1 MSEIR
6 VRFAPSP
13 TGKVHIGNIR
23 AAIYNWLFAR
33 HTGGK
38 FLLRV
43 EDTDL
48 ERSTPE
54 AIAVLFDCMKWLGL
68 DWDEEVFYQT
78 KNVKR
83 HLEVVD
89 QLLASGH
96 AYKVEK
102 TSRDGKTG
110 VVTMFKMPKEG
121 TIEFD
126 DIVKGHMAKK
136 AEDIQD
142 FAIVRS
148 DGSPIFHIAN
158 VVDDIDQRVTHII
171 RGDDHVENTFKHIC
185 IFRAL
190 GAEVPKYGHLSMIVN
205 QQGKPYSKRDGAAFV
220 GEYREQGYLPE
231 ALFNYL
237 LLLGWNPGDD
247 REVLTREEM
256 VKLFELEKVH
266 VTAAMFD
273 PKKLAWMNGE
283 YIKKIPACE
292 FRDMMVRSAVSE
304 GSSSGSLGE
313 YAVSPRSDLRSAAEH
328 SADKTAA
335 SEGNIGTS
343 ATAEGSSSR
352 NLGEYAVSARS
363 DLRSAA
369 DLSDADYAVPLRSEL
384 CEKGERI
391 AWWDYLANQVQVR
404 TKFLKDIPGAIR
416 CFVSDDYPFDE
427 KAVEKRLKKPGV
439 KELLLDLVER
449 FSKVEDW
456 TAPAL
461 EAVVK
466 ELSQGNGMGPWV
478 HPIRVAV
485 SGRGEG
491 IGLFEMLQLLGKEK
505 TLARLRHAAET
516 LCA

>member
-54 AIAVLFDCMKWLGL
+54 AIQVLFDCMEWLGL
-68 DWDEEVFYQT
+68 DYDEEVFYQT

-83 HLEVVD
+83 HLEAVEE
-89 QLLASGH
+89 LKRIGR
-96 AYKVEK
+96 AYEVEK

-110 VVTMFKMPKEG
+110 IVTMFRMPKEG

-136 AEDIQD
+136 AEDVQD

-171 RGDDHVENTFKHIC
+171 RGDDHVENTFKHIE
-185 IFRAL
+185 IFKAL
-190 GAEVPKYGHLSMIVN
+190 GAPIPKYGHLSMIVN

-256 VKLFELEKVH
+256 IRLFELEKVH

-283 YIKKIPACE
+283 YIKQIPQAE
-292 FRDMMVRSAVSE
+292 FRKIVEEKV
-304 GSSSGSLGE
+304 G
-313 YAVSPRSDLRSAAEH
+313 AE
-328 SADKTAA
+328 KTAGRGEEWWNLFIA
-335 SEGNIGTS
+335 QMQPRTKTLNDMPGNIV
-343 ATAEGSSSR
+343 
-352 NLGEYAVSARS
+352 YFF
-363 DLRSAA
+363 D
-369 DLSDADYAVPLRSEL
+369 
-384 CEKGERI
+384 
-391 AWWDYLANQVQVR
+391 
-404 TKFLKDIPGAIR
+404 
-416 CFVSDDYPFDE
+416 DDYPVDP
-427 KAVEKRLKKPGV
+427 KAVEKRLAKPGV
-439 KELLLDLVER
+439 KEILKDIAVRLGAVEEW
-449 FSKVEDW
+449 K
-456 TAPAL
+456 APVM
-461 EAVVK
+461 EAMVK

-485 SGRGEG
+485 SGRMDGP
-491 IGLFEMLQLLGKEK
+491 GLFEMLELLGKEK
-505 TLARLRHAAET
+505 TIARLENAADR
-516 LCA
+516 L

>member
-78 KNVKR
+78 KNVKH

-89 QLLASGH
+89 RLLESGH

-110 VVTMFKMPKEG
+110 VVTMFRMPKEG
-121 TIEFD
+121 VIEFD

-190 GAEVPKYGHLSMIVN
+190 GAPVPKYGHLSMIVN

-247 REVLTREEM
+247 REVLSREEM
-256 VKLFELEKVH
+256 IKLFELEKVH

-283 YIKKIPACE
+283 YVKKIPRDE
-292 FRDMMVRSAVSE
+292 FVSE
-304 GSSSGSLGE
+304 MKTRAATLG
-313 YAVSPRSDLRSAAEH
+313 PLPEH
-328 SADKTAA
+328 D
-335 SEGNIGTS
+335 
-343 ATAEGSSSR
+343 
-352 NLGEYAVSARS
+352 
-363 DLRSAA
+363 D
-369 DLSDADYAVPLRSEL
+369 
-384 CEKGERI
+384 
-391 AWWDYLANQVQVR
+391 AWWGYLADQLQIR
-404 TKFLKDIPGAIR
+404 TKFLNDIPSAVR
-416 CFVSDDYPFDE
+416 CFVSDDLEFDP

-439 KELLLDLVER
+439 KETLLDLVGH

-456 TAPAL
+456 SAPAL

-491 IGLFEMLQLLGKEK
+491 IGLFEMLQLLGREK
-505 TLARLRHAAET
+505 TLARLSAAAET
-516 LCA
+516 ICA

>member
-1 MSEIR
+1 MNSDIR

-23 AAIYNWLFAR
+23 AAIYNWLYAR

-78 KNVKR
+78 KNVQR
-83 HLEVVD
+83 HLAVVD

-121 TIEFD
+121 VIEFD

-190 GAEVPKYGHLSMIVN
+190 GAPVPQYAHLSMIVN

-247 REVLTREEM
+247 REVLTRDEM

-283 YIKKIPACE
+283 YIKKIPRE
-292 FRDMMVRSAVSE
+292 DFITE
-304 GSSSGSLGE
+304 LKK
-313 YAVSPRSDLRSAAEH
+313 SAA
-328 SADKTAA
+328 
-335 SEGNIGTS
+335 GLG
-343 ATAEGSSSR
+343 
-352 NLGEYAVSARS
+352 NLG
-363 DLRSAA
+363 DLEGLGH
-369 DLSDADYAVPLRSEL
+369 DD
-384 CEKGERI
+384 
-391 AWWDYLANQVQVR
+391 AWWDYLAAQIQVR
-404 TKFLKDIPGAIR
+404 TKFLNDIPGAIK

-427 KAVEKRLKKPGV
+427 KAVEKRLKKPGA
-439 KELLLDLVER
+439 KEILLDLVER
-449 FSKVEDW
+449 FAKVDDW
-456 TAPAL
+456 TAPTL
-461 EAVVK
+461 EALVK

-491 IGLFEMLQLLGKEK
+491 IGLFEMLQLLGKDK
-505 TLARLRHAAET
+505 TLARLRKAAET

>member
-1 MSEIR
+1 MSDIR

-54 AIAVLFDCMKWLGL
+54 AIQVLFDCMKWLGL

-96 AYKVEK
+96 AYKVER
-102 TSRDGKTG
+102 TSREGKTG
-110 VVTMFKMPKEG
+110 VVTMFRMPKEG

-190 GAEVPKYGHLSMIVN
+190 GADVPRYAHLSMIVN

-283 YIKKIPACE
+283 YIKKIPAAE
-292 FRDMMVRSAVSE
+292 FRDMLVRSSASE

-313 YAVSPRSDLRSAAEH
+313 YAVSLRSDLR
-328 SADKTAA
+328 DA
-335 SEGNIGTS
+335 S
-343 ATAEGSSSR
+343 
-352 NLGEYAVSARS
+352 
-363 DLRSAA
+363 
-369 DLSDADYAVPLRSEL
+369 
-384 CEKGERI
+384 ERI
-391 AWWDYLANQVQVR
+391 AWWDYLAAQIQVR
-404 TKFLKDIPGAIR
+404 TKFLTGLGDSIR
-416 CFVSDDYPFDE
+416 CFVSDDFPFDE
-427 KAVEKRLKKPGV
+427 KAVEKRLRKPGV
-439 KELLLDLVER
+439 KALLLDLAER
-449 FSKVEDW
+449 FEKVADW
-456 TAPAL
+456 SAPAL

-491 IGLFEMLQLLGKEK
+491 IGLFEMLQLLGRET
-505 TLARLRHAAET
+505 TLARLRKAADT
-516 LCA
+516 LAME

>member
-1 MSEIR
+1 MCGIMAENIR

-54 AIAVLFDCMKWLGL
+54 AIKALFDCMEWLGL
-68 DWDEEVFYQT
+68 DYDEEVFYQT
-78 KNVKR
+78 RNARR
-83 HLEVVD
+83 HLEAVD
-89 QLLASGH
+89 RLLASGH
-96 AYKVEK
+96 AYKCEK

-110 VVTMFKMPKEG
+110 TVVMFRMPREG
-121 TIEFD
+121 MIEFD
-126 DIVKGHMAKK
+126 DIVKGRMAKQ
-136 AEDIQD
+136 AADVQD

-158 VVDDIDQRVTHII
+158 VVDDIDQGVTHVI

-190 GAEVPKYGHLSMIVN
+190 GAPVPKYGHLSMIVN

-220 GEYREQGYLPE
+220 GEFRERGYLPE

-256 VKLFELEKVH
+256 VRLFELEKVH

-283 YIKKIPACE
+283 YVKRIPSETFKAE
-292 FRDMMVRSAVSE
+292 LKARAAGVAAVE
-304 GSSSGSLGE
+304 AHDE
-313 YAVSPRSDLRSAAEH
+313 
-328 SADKTAA
+328 
-335 SEGNIGTS
+335 
-343 ATAEGSSSR
+343 
-352 NLGEYAVSARS
+352 
-363 DLRSAA
+363 
-369 DLSDADYAVPLRSEL
+369 
-384 CEKGERI
+384 
-391 AWWDYLANQVQVR
+391 AWWDYLVEQLQPR
-404 TKFLKDIPGAIR
+404 TKFLNDLPGN
-416 CFVSDDYPFDE
+416 CLYLLTDDFPFDE
-427 KAVEKRLKKPGV
+427 KAVGKRLRKEGV
-439 KELLLDLVER
+439 KALLLDLAGRLEA
-449 FSKVEDW
+449 VEDW
-456 TAPAL
+456 RAPAL
-461 EAVVK
+461 EELVK
-466 ELSQGNGMGPWV
+466 GLAQGQGMGPWV
-478 HPIRVAV
+478 HPVRVAV

-491 IGLFEMLQLLGKEK
+491 IGLFEMLQLVGREK
-505 TLARLRHAAET
+505 TLARIRAAAERF
-516 LCA
+516 CV

>member
-1 MSEIR
+1 MSDIR

-121 TIEFD
+121 VIEFD

-171 RGDDHVENTFKHIC
+171 RGDDHVENTFKHIY
-185 IFRAL
+185 IFKAL

-256 VKLFELEKVH
+256 INLFELEKVH

-283 YIKKIPACE
+283 YIKKIPAEE
-292 FRDMMVRSAVSE
+292 FRDMMV
-304 GSSSGSLGE
+304 
-313 YAVSPRSDLRSAAEH
+313 
-328 SADKTAA
+328 K
-335 SEGNIGTS
+335 
-343 ATAEGSSSR
+343 
-352 NLGEYAVSARS
+352 
-363 DLRSAA
+363 
-369 DLSDADYAVPLRSEL
+369 SDADYAVPLRSEL

-391 AWWDYLANQVQVR
+391 AWWDYLANQAQVR
-404 TKFLKDIPGAIR
+404 TKFLKDIPAAIK

-427 KAVEKRLKKPGV
+427 KAVEKHLKKPGV

-449 FSKVEDW
+449 FSKVGDW
-456 TAPAL
+456 SAPAL

-478 HPIRVAV
+478 HPVRVAV

-491 IGLFEMLQLLGKEK
+491 IGLFEMLQLLGREK

-516 LCA
+516 LAS

>member
-1 MSEIR
+1 MR

-23 AAIYNWLFAR
+23 AAIYNWLYAR

-54 AIAVLFDCMKWLGL
+54 AIAVLMDCMKWLGL
-68 DWDEEVFYQT
+68 DYDEPVFYQT
-78 KNVKR
+78 KNVAR
-83 HLEVVD
+83 HLECVEK
-89 QLLASGH
+89 LLASGH

-136 AEDIQD
+136 AEDVQD

-158 VVDDIDQRVTHII
+158 VVDDIDQGVTHII

-185 IFRAL
+185 IFKAL
-190 GAEVPKYGHLSMIVN
+190 GAPIPKYGHLSMIVN
-205 QQGKPYSKRDGAAFV
+205 QAGKPYSKRDGAAFV
-220 GEYREQGYLPE
+220 GEFREQGYLPE

-256 VKLFELEKVH
+256 VQLFDLEKVH
-266 VTAAMFD
+266 VTAAKFD
-273 PKKLAWMNGE
+273 LRKLQWMNGE
-283 YIKKIPACE
+283 YVK
-292 FRDMMVRSAVSE
+292 R
-304 GSSSGSLGE
+304 L
-313 YAVSPRSDLRSAAEH
+313 PRETFEAELRARVSAAGL
-328 SADKTAA
+328 TIP
-335 SEGNIGTS
+335 EGFNM
-343 ATAEGSSSR
+343 
-352 NLGEYAVSARS
+352 
-363 DLRSAA
+363 
-369 DLSDADYAVPLRSEL
+369 PLL
-384 CEKGERI
+384 I
-391 AWWDYLANQVQVR
+391 DQLQVR
-404 TKFLKDIPGAIR
+404 TKFLNDMPAN
-416 CFVSDDYPFDE
+416 CAFFFTEDYPYDE
-427 KAVEKRLKKPGV
+427 KSVEKRLRKEGV
-439 KELLLDLVER
+439 KELLLDLAER
-449 FSKVEDW
+449 FEKLPEW
-456 TAPAL
+456 TTAAG
-461 EAVVK
+461 EAMVK

-485 SGRGEG
+485 SGRMDGP
-491 IGLFEMLQLLGKEK
+491 GLFEMLELLGRER
-505 TLARLRHAAET
+505 TVARLRKTADM
-516 LCA
+516 L

>member
-54 AIAVLFDCMKWLGL
+54 AIAVLFECMKWLGL

-121 TIEFD
+121 VIEFD

-190 GAEVPKYGHLSMIVN
+190 GAPVPKYGHLSMIVN

-256 VKLFELEKVH
+256 IRLFELEKVH

-283 YIKKIPACE
+283 YIKKIPQDE
-292 FRDMMVRSAVSE
+292 FVNEVKSRVSCL
-304 GSSSGSLGE
+304 SSP
-313 YAVSPRSDLRSAAEH
+313 APDH
-328 SADKTAA
+328 
-335 SEGNIGTS
+335 
-343 ATAEGSSSR
+343 
-352 NLGEYAVSARS
+352 
-363 DLRSAA
+363 
-369 DLSDADYAVPLRSEL
+369 DADWWNYL
-384 CEKGERI
+384 CSQ
-391 AWWDYLANQVQVR
+391 LQPR
-404 TKFLKDIPGAIR
+404 TKFLNDIPAMVR
-416 CFVSDDYPFDE
+416 CFVCDDFPFDE

-449 FSKVEDW
+449 FGKVADW

-491 IGLFEMLQLLGKEK
+491 IGLFEMLQLLGRDV
-505 TLARLRHAAET
+505 TLARLRKAAET
-516 LCA
+516 LCG

>member
-1 MSEIR
+1 MSDIR

-23 AAIYNWLFAR
+23 AAIYNWLYAR

-38 FLLRV
+38 FLLRI

-54 AIAVLFDCMKWLGL
+54 AIKALFECMEWLKL

-110 VVTMFKMPKEG
+110 VVTMFRMPKEG
-121 TIEFD
+121 VIEFD

-190 GAEVPKYGHLSMIVN
+190 GAPVPKYGHLSMIVN

-220 GEYREQGYLPE
+220 GEFREQGYLPE

-247 REVLTREEM
+247 REVLSRDEM

-273 PKKLAWMNGE
+273 LKKLQWMNGE
-283 YIKKIPACE
+283 YVKRLP
-292 FRDMMVRSAVSE
+292 RDVFEAELRKRVESVGLSVPEGFNMSA
-304 GSSSGSLGE
+304 LI
-313 YAVSPRSDLRSAAEH
+313 D
-328 SADKTAA
+328 
-335 SEGNIGTS
+335 
-343 ATAEGSSSR
+343 
-352 NLGEYAVSARS
+352 
-363 DLRSAA
+363 
-369 DLSDADYAVPLRSEL
+369 
-384 CEKGERI
+384 
-391 AWWDYLANQVQVR
+391 QMQVR
-404 TKFLKDIPGAIR
+404 TKFLNDMPANVAY
-416 CFVSDDYPFDE
+416 FFTDDYPYDE
-427 KAVEKRLKKPGV
+427 KSVEKRLKKDGV
-439 KELLLDLVER
+439 KDTLLDLVQR
-449 FSKVEDW
+449 FSGVAEW

-461 EAVVK
+461 ESVIK

-485 SGRGEG
+485 SGRMDGP
-491 IGLFEMLQLLGKEK
+491 GLFEMLEILGREK
-505 TLARLRHAAET
+505 TLARLKKTADM
-516 LCA
+516 L

>member
-1 MSEIR
+1 MEEIR

-54 AIAVLFDCMKWLGL
+54 AIQVLFDCMKWLGL
-68 DWDEEVFYQT
+68 DYDEEVFYQT
-78 KNVKR
+78 KNAPR
-83 HLEVVD
+83 HLAVAE

-96 AYKVEK
+96 AYKVER

-110 VVTMFKMPKEG
+110 VVTMFRMPKEG

-136 AEDIQD
+136 AEDIPD

-148 DGSPIFHIAN
+148 DGSPIFHLAN

-185 IFRAL
+185 LFQAL
-190 GAEVPKYGHLSMIVN
+190 GAPIPKYGHLSMIVN

-256 VKLFELEKVH
+256 IRLFELEKVH

-283 YIKKIPACE
+283 YVKMIPPADFQAE
-292 FRDMMVRSAVSE
+292 MRRRV
-304 GSSSGSLGE
+304 
-313 YAVSPRSDLRSAAEH
+313 AAAGL
-328 SADKTAA
+328 AD
-335 SEGNIGTS
+335 GGH
-343 ATAEGSSSR
+343 
-352 NLGEYAVSARS
+352 
-363 DLRSAA
+363 
-369 DLSDADYAVPLRSEL
+369 DA
-384 CEKGERI
+384 
-391 AWWDYLANQVQVR
+391 AWWDYLAAQIQPR
-404 TKFLKDIPGAIR
+404 TKVLNDLDTSLT
-416 CFVSDDYPFDE
+416 CFFTDDYPMDA

-439 KELLLDLVER
+439 KAPLRDLVTR
-449 FSKVEDW
+449 CGAVAAADW
-456 TAPAL
+456 TAPNL
-461 EAVVK
+461 EALVK
-466 ELSQGNGMGPWV
+466 GLSQGGGMGPRV
-478 HPIRVAV
+478 HPIRIAV

-491 IGLFEMLQLLGKEK
+491 IGLFEMLQLLGKE
-505 TLARLRHAAET
+505 TALARLGKVAAT
-516 LCA
+516 LEP

>member
-1 MSEIR
+1 MENIR

-23 AAIYNWLFAR
+23 AAIYNWLYAR
-33 HTGGK
+33 HVGGK

-54 AIAVLFDCMKWLGL
+54 AIQVLFECMKWLGL
-68 DWDEEVFYQT
+68 DYDEEVFYQT

-89 QLLASGH
+89 QLIASGH
-96 AYKVEK
+96 AYKCEK

-110 VVTMFKMPKEG
+110 TVVMFRMPKEG
-121 TIEFD
+121 VIEYD

-136 AEDIQD
+136 AEDVQD

-158 VVDDIDQRVTHII
+158 VVDDIDQGVTHII

-185 IFRAL
+185 IFKAL
-190 GAEVPKYGHLSMIVN
+190 GAPVPKYGHLSMIVN

-237 LLLGWNPGDD
+237 LLLGWHPEGD

-256 VKLFELEKVH
+256 IKEFELEKVH

-283 YIKKIPACE
+283 YIKKIPADQ
-292 FRDMMVRSAVSE
+292 FKA
-304 GSSSGSLGE
+304 L
-313 YAVSPRSDLRSAAEH
+313 L
-328 SADKTAA
+328 K
-335 SEGNIGTS
+335 
-343 ATAEGSSSR
+343 
-352 NLGEYAVSARS
+352 
-363 DLRSAA
+363 
-369 DLSDADYAVPLRSEL
+369 
-384 CEKGERI
+384 EKVEKVGGGGERDE
-391 AWWDYLANQVQVR
+391 AWWDYLAPQVQVR
-404 TKFLKDIPGAIR
+404 TKFLTDIGKGLE
-416 CFVSDDYPFDE
+416 FLFSDEFPVDE
-427 KAVEKRLKKPGV
+427 KAVEKRLKKEGAKKALEDV
-439 KELLLDLVER
+439 IALFE
-449 FSKVEDW
+449 KVDDW
-456 TAPAL
+456 KAPAL
-461 EAVVK
+461 EECVK
-466 ELSQGNGMGPWV
+466 TLSQGNGMGPWV

-491 IGLFEMLQLLGKEK
+491 IGLFEMLQLLGKEV
-505 TLARLRHAAET
+505 TLKRLKNGLAV
-516 LCA
+516 CA

>member
-54 AIAVLFDCMKWLGL
+54 AIQVLFDCMKWLGL

-89 QLLASGH
+89 RLLASGH
-96 AYKVEK
+96 AYKVER
-102 TSRDGKTG
+102 TSREGKTG
-110 VVTMFKMPKEG
+110 IVTMFRMPKEG

-190 GAEVPKYGHLSMIVN
+190 GAEVPRYAHLSMIVN

-247 REVLTREEM
+247 REVLTRDEM

-283 YIKKIPACE
+283 YIKKIPAAE
-292 FRDMMVRSAVSE
+292 FRDMLVRSSASE

-313 YAVSPRSDLRSAAEH
+313 YAVSLRSDLR
-328 SADKTAA
+328 DA
-335 SEGNIGTS
+335 S
-343 ATAEGSSSR
+343 
-352 NLGEYAVSARS
+352 
-363 DLRSAA
+363 
-369 DLSDADYAVPLRSEL
+369 
-384 CEKGERI
+384 ERI
-391 AWWDYLANQVQVR
+391 AWWDYLAAQIQVR
-404 TKFLKDIPGAIR
+404 TKFLTGLGDSIR
-416 CFVSDDYPFDE
+416 CFVSDDFPFDE
-427 KAVEKRLKKPGV
+427 KAVEKRLRKPGV
-439 KELLLDLVER
+439 KALLLDLAER
-449 FSKVEDW
+449 FEKVADW
-456 TAPAL
+456 SAPAL

-491 IGLFEMLQLLGKEK
+491 IGLFEMLQLLGRET
-505 TLARLRHAAET
+505 TLARLRKAADT
-516 LCA
+516 LAME

>member
-1 MSEIR
+1 MSDIR

-89 QLLASGH
+89 QLLATGH

-110 VVTMFKMPKEG
+110 VVTMFRMPKEG
-121 TIEFD
+121 VIEFD

-247 REVLTREEM
+247 REVLTRQEM
-256 VKLFELEKVH
+256 IDLFELEKVH
-266 VTAAMFD
+266 ITAAMFD

-283 YIKKIPACE
+283 YIKKIPPAE
-292 FRDMMVRSAVSE
+292 FREILIQSVAERRSERGDTA
-304 GSSSGSLGE
+304 
-313 YAVSPRSDLRSAAEH
+313 YSPRLPEEEPSDAADIPLRSDLRSAAEQ
-328 SADKTAA
+328 K
-335 SEGNIGTS
+335 
-343 ATAEGSSSR
+343 
-352 NLGEYAVSARS
+352 
-363 DLRSAA
+363 
-369 DLSDADYAVPLRSEL
+369 
-384 CEKGERI
+384 
-391 AWWDYLANQVQVR
+391 AWWDYLAAQIQVR
-404 TKFLKDIPGAIR
+404 TKFLKDIPAAIK
-416 CFVSDDYPFDE
+416 CFVSDDFPFDE

-505 TLARLRHAAET
+505 TLSRLRHAAET

>member
-1 MSEIR
+1 MSDIR

-121 TIEFD
+121 VIEFD

-185 IFRAL
+185 IFKAL

-247 REVLTREEM
+247 REVLTRQEM
-256 VKLFELEKVH
+256 IDLFELEKVH

-283 YIKKIPACE
+283 YIKKIPHDE
-292 FRDMMVRSAVSE
+292 FVKEVKSRA
-304 GSSSGSLGE
+304 GE
-313 YAVSPRSDLRSAAEH
+313 APAQD
-328 SADKTAA
+328 D
-335 SEGNIGTS
+335 
-343 ATAEGSSSR
+343 
-352 NLGEYAVSARS
+352 
-363 DLRSAA
+363 
-369 DLSDADYAVPLRSEL
+369 
-384 CEKGERI
+384 
-391 AWWDYLANQVQVR
+391 AWWSYLADQLQVR
-404 TKFLKDIPGAIR
+404 TKFLNDIPAAVK
-416 CFVSDDYPFDE
+416 CFVSDDFEFDP
-427 KAVEKRLKKPGV
+427 KAVEKRLRKPGV
-439 KELLLDLVER
+439 KATLLDLVER

-456 TAPAL
+456 SAPAL
-461 EAVVK
+461 EALVK
-466 ELSQGNGMGPWV
+466 DLSQGNGMGPWV

-516 LCA
+516 LASE

>member
-54 AIAVLFDCMKWLGL
+54 AIEALLECMKWLGL
-68 DWDEEVFYQT
+68 SYDEEAFYQT
-78 KNVKR
+78 KNKPR
-83 HLEVVD
+83 HMEAVEK
-89 QLLASGH
+89 LLASGH
-96 AYKVEK
+96 AYKCER

-110 VVTMFKMPKEG
+110 EVVMFKMPKEG
-121 TIEFD
+121 VIEFD
-126 DIVKGHMAKK
+126 DIVKGRMAKK

-185 IFRAL
+185 IFKAL

-220 GEYREQGYLPE
+220 GEFREAGYLPE

-247 REVLTREEM
+247 REVLTKEEM
-256 VKLFELEKVH
+256 ISLFDLEKVH
-266 VTAAMFD
+266 VTAAKFD
-273 PKKLAWMNGE
+273 LKKLQWMNGE
-283 YIKKIPACE
+283 YIKRLPE
-292 FRDMMVRSAVSE
+292 EVF
-304 GSSSGSLGE
+304 
-313 YAVSPRSDLRSAAEH
+313 
-328 SADKTAA
+328 T
-335 SEGNIGTS
+335 
-343 ATAEGSSSR
+343 
-352 NLGEYAVSARS
+352 
-363 DLRSAA
+363 
-369 DLSDADYAVPLRSEL
+369 SEL
-384 CEKGERI
+384 VNRAKLSGMVVP
-391 AWWDYLANQVQVR
+391 DGFDLKFLVSQLQVR
-404 TKFLKDIPGAIR
+404 TKFLNDIPSQVR
-416 CFVSDDYPFDE
+416 CFFSDDYPFDE
-427 KAVEKRLKKPGV
+427 KAVEKRLKKDGV
-439 KELLLDLVER
+439 KALLLDLVER
-449 FSKVEDW
+449 FSKVQEW
-456 TAPAL
+456 KAPQL
-461 EAVVK
+461 EEVVK
-466 ELSQGNGMGPWV
+466 ALSCGNGMGPWV

-491 IGLFEMLQLLGKEK
+491 IGLFEMLELLGREK
-505 TLARLRHAAET
+505 TLARLEKAAET
-516 LCA
+516 MAL

>member
-1 MSEIR
+1 MSDIR

-23 AAIYNWLFAR
+23 AAIYNWLYAR

-54 AIAVLFDCMKWLGL
+54 AIQVLFDCMQWLGL
-68 DWDEEVFYQT
+68 DYDEEVFYQT

-83 HLEVVD
+83 HLEVVEE
-89 QLLASGH
+89 LKAKGF
-96 AYKVEK
+96 AYECEK

-110 VVTMFKMPKEG
+110 KVVMFKMPKEG
-121 TIEFD
+121 VIEFD

-185 IFRAL
+185 IFKAL
-190 GAEVPKYGHLSMIVN
+190 GAPVPKYGHLSMIVN

-220 GEYREQGYLPE
+220 GEYRDEGYLPE

-256 VKLFELEKVH
+256 IKEFDLEKVH
-266 VTAAMFD
+266 VTAAKFD
-273 PKKLAWMNGE
+273 LKKLQWMNGE
-283 YIKKIPACE
+283 YVKKIPQAE
-292 FRDMMVRSAVSE
+292 FTPHLKESLAV
-304 GSSSGSLGE
+304 L
-313 YAVSPRSDLRSAAEH
+313 D
-328 SADKTAA
+328 
-335 SEGNIGTS
+335 
-343 ATAEGSSSR
+343 
-352 NLGEYAVSARS
+352 NLGDPGKLEVTKK
-363 DLRSAA
+363 D
-369 DLSDADYAVPLRSEL
+369 D
-384 CEKGERI
+384 
-391 AWWDYLANQVQVR
+391 AWWTYLSAQVQPR
-404 TKFLKDIPGAIR
+404 TKFLSKIADGLEYLFTDAFP
-416 CFVSDDYPFDE
+416 VDE
-427 KAVEKRLKKPGV
+427 KAVEKRLKKEGAKKALEEVIALFDAVAEGEWLAP
-439 KELLLDLVER
+439 KLEDLV
-449 FSKVEDW
+449 KG
-456 TAPAL
+456 
-461 EAVVK
+461 
-466 ELSQGNGMGPWV
+466 LSQGQGMGPWV

-491 IGLFEMLQLLGKEK
+491 IGLFEMLQLLGRER
-505 TLARLRHAAET
+505 TLARLRQAAANT
-516 LCA
+516 AI

>member
-6 VRFAPSP
+6 VRCAPSP

-38 FLLRV
+38 FLLRI

-54 AIAVLFDCMKWLGL
+54 AIQALFECMEWLKL

-110 VVTMFKMPKEG
+110 VVTMFRMPKEG
-121 TIEFD
+121 VIEFD

-185 IFRAL
+185 IFKAL
-190 GAEVPKYGHLSMIVN
+190 GAPVPKYGHLSMIVN

-220 GEYREQGYLPE
+220 GEFREQGYIPD

-237 LLLGWNPGDD
+237 LLLGWNPGDN
-247 REVLTREEM
+247 REVLSREEM
-256 VKLFELEKVH
+256 VALFELEKVH

-273 PKKLAWMNGE
+273 LKKLQWMNGE
-283 YIKKIPACE
+283 YVKRLPREVFERELRARVEAAGLSIPDG
-292 FRDMMVRSAVSE
+292 FDMPALIDQM
-304 GSSSGSLGE
+304 
-313 YAVSPRSDLRSAAEH
+313 
-328 SADKTAA
+328 
-335 SEGNIGTS
+335 
-343 ATAEGSSSR
+343 
-352 NLGEYAVSARS
+352 
-363 DLRSAA
+363 
-369 DLSDADYAVPLRSEL
+369 
-384 CEKGERI
+384 
-391 AWWDYLANQVQVR
+391 QVR
-404 TKFLKDIPGAIR
+404 TKFLNDMPSNIAY
-416 CFVSDDYPFDE
+416 FFTDDYHYDE
-427 KAVEKRLKKPGV
+427 KSVEKRLKKDGV
-439 KELLLDLVER
+439 KDTLIDLVKR
-449 FSKVEDW
+449 FSSVSEWK
-456 TAPAL
+456 APVL
-461 EAVVK
+461 EALVK

-485 SGRGEG
+485 SGRMDGP
-491 IGLFEMLQLLGKEK
+491 GLFEMLEILGKEK
-505 TLARLRHAAET
+505 TLARLQKTANM
-516 LCA
+516 L

>member
-1 MSEIR
+1 MAEEIR

-33 HTGGK
+33 HVGGK

-54 AIAVLFDCMKWLGL
+54 AIQVLFECMEWLGL
-68 DWDEEVFYQT
+68 DYDEEVFYQT

-89 QLLASGH
+89 QLIASGH
-96 AYKVEK
+96 AYKCEK

-110 VVTMFKMPKEG
+110 TVVMFKMPKEG
-121 TIEFD
+121 VIEYD

-185 IFRAL
+185 IFKAL
-190 GAEVPKYGHLSMIVN
+190 GAPVPKYGHLSMIVN

-220 GEYREQGYLPE
+220 GEYREQGYLPD

-247 REVLTREEM
+247 REVLSREEM
-256 VKLFELEKVH
+256 IKLFELEKVH

-283 YIKKIPACE
+283 YVKQIPQDKFKALLKE
-292 FRDMMVRSAVSE
+292 KVKVE
-304 GSSSGSLGE
+304 G
-313 YAVSPRSDLRSAAEH
+313 
-328 SADKTAA
+328 AD
-335 SEGNIGTS
+335 EQ
-343 ATAEGSSSR
+343 
-352 NLGEYAVSARS
+352 
-363 DLRSAA
+363 
-369 DLSDADYAVPLRSEL
+369 
-384 CEKGERI
+384 
-391 AWWDYLANQVQVR
+391 WWDYLCAQVQPR
-404 TKFLKDIPGAIR
+404 TKFLNDLETS
-416 CFVSDDYPFDE
+416 CVYLTTDDYPFDE
-427 KAVEKRLKKPGV
+427 KAVAKRLAKEGV
-439 KELLLDLVER
+439 KATLLDLVQR
-449 FSKVEDW
+449 FEKIDDW
-456 TAPAL
+456 QAPVL
-461 EAVVK
+461 EEMVK
-466 ELSQGNGMGPWV
+466 GLSQGQGMGPWV

-491 IGLFEMLQLLGKEK
+491 IGLFEMLQLLGKQK
-505 TLARLRHAAET
+505 TLDRLRRAAET
-516 LCA
+516 KAL

>member
-23 AAIYNWLFAR
+23 AAIYNWLYAR

-54 AIAVLFDCMKWLGL
+54 AIKALFECMEWLGL

-83 HLEVVD
+83 HLEVVER
-89 QLLASGH
+89 LLASGH

-102 TSRDGKTG
+102 TSREGKTG
-110 VVTMFKMPKEG
+110 VVTMFRMPKEG
-121 TIEFD
+121 VIEFD

-190 GAEVPKYGHLSMIVN
+190 GAEVPRYAHLSMIVN

-220 GEYREQGYLPE
+220 GEFREQGYLPE

-247 REVLTREEM
+247 REVISRDEM

-283 YIKKIPACE
+283 YVKKIPRE
-292 FRDMMVRSAVSE
+292 DFVKM
-304 GSSSGSLGE
+304 
-313 YAVSPRSDLRSAAEH
+313 LRQSAAELGGH
-328 SADKTAA
+328 AD
-335 SEGNIGTS
+335 GH
-343 ATAEGSSSR
+343 
-352 NLGEYAVSARS
+352 
-363 DLRSAA
+363 D
-369 DLSDADYAVPLRSEL
+369 D
-384 CEKGERI
+384 
-391 AWWDYLANQVQVR
+391 AWWNYLAEQTQVR
-404 TKFLKDIPGAIR
+404 TKFLKDIPSAIR

-439 KELLLDLVER
+439 SELLLDLATR
-449 FSKVEDW
+449 FAGVAEWK
-456 TAPAL
+456 APQL

-466 ELSQGNGMGPWV
+466 ELSQGGGMGPWV
-478 HPIRVAV
+478 HPVRVAV

-491 IGLFEMLQLLGKEK
+491 IGLFEMLELLGREK
-505 TLARLRHAAET
+505 SLARLRCAAET
-516 LCA
+516 RCGASEGGNV